1 MQFSCIFFD
10 IPQKSSTF
18 ADKLVRTCKRA
29 MCAMCAQIT
38 KSTGDM
44 TTSFGYV
51 RVAAAVPHMRVADCQ
66 YNASEIK
73 KQITEAVQEGV
84 QVVCFPELSITGYT
98 CADLFFTQQLQKDAL
113 SALEDVCTFTRDLP
127 IIVLVGAPLKVD
139 NNLYNCA
146 FVITDGEV
154 VGVVPKINLPNTGEF
169 YEKRWFSSGRDVLEN
184 NVNSIRPRIP
194 TIELWGNDVPF
205 GIDLLF
211 TTKDY
216 SFGIELC
223 EDLWSPLPASTQLA
237 IQGAEI
243 IFNLSSS
250 NCVTGK
256 HAFRQRMITQ
266 QSARVHCGYVYT
278 SSGIGESTTDIV
290 FSGSTYIAEN
300 GEMLEIGER
309 FQMESSMIISE
320 IDVERLRID
329 RQRNTN
335 FTHDKH
341 GQFRHVQVAPLD
353 EAIGNEAIRREARD
367 NGPLHR
373 HFTQTPFL
381 PKKKESDEYC
391 EDVLNLQVH
400 GLLRRWQ
407 HTHTESLVI
416 GISGGLD
423 STLALIVSVL
433 AADRLG
439 YNRSQVIGVTM
450 PGFGTSDRTYSNAI
464 AMMEELGISIH
475 EIPIRDMATQH
486 LNDIGHDLDNHD
498 ITYENAQARIRTL
511 VLMDLAN
518 KYNGLVVGTGDMSEL
533 ALGWATYCGDQ
544 MSMYGV
550 NAGVP
555 KTLVRYLVRYAAEN
569 IFGERLREILMDVID
584 TPVSPE
590 LLPTDDEGNIAQITE
605 DKVGPYELHDFFLYY
620 FLRYGFTREK
630 IAFMASMA
638 FDGVYSEEA
647 IEHWL
652 SLFMRRF
659 FTQQFKRSCL
669 PDGPKVVGVSLS
681 PRGDWRMPS
690 DVAIN

>member
-1 MQFSCIFFD
+1 M
-10 IPQKSSTF
+10 KTN
-18 ADKLVRTCKRA
+18 
-29 MCAMCAQIT
+29 
-38 KSTGDM
+38 
-44 TTSFGYV
+44 FGYV

-73 KQITEAVQEGV
+73 KQITEALQEGV
-84 QVVCFPELSITGYT
+84 EVVCFPELSITGYT

-113 SALEDVCTFTRDLP
+113 VALESVCAYTR
-127 IIVLVGAPLKVD
+127 
-139 NNLYNCA
+139 
-146 FVITDGEV
+146 
-154 VGVVPKINLPNTGEF
+154 NLPNTGEF
-169 YEKRWFSSGRDVLEN
+169 YEKRWFSSGRDVLEH

-194 TIELWGNDVPF
+194 SIELWGNDVPF

-211 TTKDY
+211 ATRDY
-216 SFGIELC
+216 SFGIEIC

-243 IFNLSSS
+243 IFNPSSS

-256 HAFRQRMITQ
+256 HTFRQRMIAQ

-300 GEMLEIGER
+300 GDMLEMGDR

-341 GQFRHVQVAPLD
+341 GHYRHIQVAPLEQCLGD
-353 EAIGNEAIRREARD
+353 EAIRREAKGD
-367 NGPLHR
+367 GPLHR
-373 HFTQTPFL
+373 HFTKTPFL
-381 PKKKESDEYC
+381 PKKNNREEYC
-391 EDVLNLQVH
+391 EDVLNLQTN

-407 HTHTESLVI
+407 HTHAQSLVI

-423 STLALIVSVL
+423 STLALLVCVL

-439 YNRSQVIGVTM
+439 YHREQVIGVTM
-450 PGFGTSDRTYSNAI
+450 PGFGTSNRTYNNAI
-464 AMMEELGISIH
+464 ALMEQLGVSIH

-486 LNDIGHDLDNHD
+486 LQDIGHDINDHD

-511 VLMDLAN
+511 VLMDMAN

-555 KTLVRYLVRYAAEN
+555 KTLVRYMVEYVAEN
-569 IFGERLREILMDVID
+569 LFGEETRKILLDIVA

-590 LLPTDDEGNIAQITE
+590 LLPTDEDGNIAQITE
-605 DKVGPYELHDFFLYY
+605 DKVGPYELHDFFMYY

-630 IAFMASMA
+630 IAFMAGLA
-638 FDGVYSEEA
+638 FDGVYEQDVIA
-647 IEHWL
+647 HWL
-652 SLFMRRF
+652 GVFMRRF

-690 DVAIN
+690 DVSVS

>member
-1 MQFSCIFFD
+1 MQQTIM
-10 IPQKSSTF
+10 STN
-18 ADKLVRTCKRA
+18 
-29 MCAMCAQIT
+29 
-38 KSTGDM
+38 
-44 TTSFGYV
+44 FGYV
-51 RVAAAVPHMRVADCQ
+51 RVAAAVPHMRVADCR
-66 YNASEIK
+66 YNANEIK
-73 KQITEAVQEGV
+73 KQISEAVQEGV
-84 QVVCFPELSITGYT
+84 EVICFPELSITGYT
-98 CADLFFTQQLQKDAL
+98 CADLFFTQQLQRNAL
-113 SALEDVCTFTRDLP
+113 SALEEVCAYTRNLP

-146 FVITDGEV
+146 FVMTDGDV

-169 YEKRWFSSGRDVLEN
+169 YEKRWFSSGRDVLERN
-184 NVNSIRPRIP
+184 INSIRPRIP

-216 SFGIELC
+216 SFGIEIC

-256 HAFRQRMITQ
+256 HEFRQRMITQ

-300 GEMLEIGER
+300 GDMLEIGDR
-309 FQMESSMIISE
+309 FQMESSMVVSE

-341 GQFRHVQVAPLD
+341 GHFRHIQVAPLERSMELRGD
-353 EAIGNEAIRREARD
+353 
-367 NGPLHR
+367 GPMHR
-373 HFTQTPFL
+373 HFTKTPFL
-381 PKKKESDEYC
+381 PKRKDSIEYC

-407 HTHTESLVI
+407 HTKTETLVI

-450 PGFGTSDRTYSNAI
+450 PGFGTSGRTYINAL
-464 AMMEELGISIH
+464 AMMEELGVSIH
-475 EIPIRDMATQH
+475 EVPIRDMAIQH
-486 LNDIGHDLDNHD
+486 LNDIGHDLDTHD

-533 ALGWATYCGDQ
+533 ALGWATYCGDH

-555 KTLVRYLVRYAAEN
+555 KTLVRYMVRHAAEN
-569 IFGERLREILMDVID
+569 IFGERLREILLDVID

-590 LLPTDDEGNIAQITE
+590 LLPTDEDGNIAQITE
-605 DKVGPYELHDFFLYY
+605 DKVGPYELHDFFMYY
-620 FLRYGFTREK
+620 YLRYGFTREK
-630 IAFMASMA
+630 IAYMASMA
-638 FDGVYSEEA
+638 FDGVYSEDV
-647 IEHWL
+647 INRWL
-652 SLFMRRF
+652 NVFMRRF

-681 PRGDWRMPS
+681 PRGDLRMPS
-690 DVAIN
+690 DVCGI

>member
-1 MQFSCIFFD
+1 MLAYVHFLSYLCSVIWKTMQPSI
-10 IPQKSSTF
+10 
-18 ADKLVRTCKRA
+18 
-29 MCAMCAQIT
+29 MNT
-38 KSTGDM
+38 K
-44 TTSFGYV
+44 FGYV

-73 KQITEAVQEGV
+73 KQITEAVEEGV
-84 QVVCFPELSITGYT
+84 EVVCFPELSITGYT
-98 CADLFFTQQLQKDAL
+98 CADLFFTQQLQRDAL
-113 SALEDVCTFTRDLP
+113 SALEDLCAYTRNLP
-127 IIVLVGAPLKVD
+127 IIVLIGAPLKVD

-146 FVITDGEV
+146 FVMTDGEV
-154 VGVVPKINLPNTGEF
+154 VGIVPKINLPNTGEF
-169 YEKRWFSSGRDVLEN
+169 YEKRWFSSGRDVLEQ

-216 SFGIELC
+216 SFGIEIC

-256 HAFRQRMITQ
+256 HIFRQRMITQ

-300 GEMLEIGER
+300 GDMLEIGDR
-309 FQMESSMIISE
+309 FQMNSSMVISE

-341 GQFRHVQVAPLD
+341 GHYRHINVAPLERSVKD
-353 EAIGNEAIRREARD
+353 GSAYSLELRGE
-367 NGPLHR
+367 GPMHR
-373 HFTQTPFL
+373 HFTKTPFL
-381 PKKKESDEYC
+381 PKRKDNMEYC

-407 HTHTESLVI
+407 HTHAESLVI

-423 STLALIVSVL
+423 STLALIVCAL

-439 YNRSQVIGVTM
+439 YNRSQILGVTM
-450 PGFGTSDRTYSNAI
+450 PGFGTSDRTYSNALS
-464 AMMEELGISIH
+464 MMEELGVSIH

-486 LNDIGHDLDNHD
+486 LKDIDHD
-498 ITYENAQARIRTL
+498 IHTHDVTYENAQARIRTL

-555 KTLVRYLVRYAAEN
+555 KTLVRHMVNYAAEN
-569 IFGERLREILMDVID
+569 IFGERLREILQDVID

-590 LLPTDDEGNIAQITE
+590 LLPTDEDGNIAQITE
-605 DKVGPYELHDFFLYY
+605 DKVGPYELHDFFMYY
-620 FLRYGFTREK
+620 YLRYGFTREK
-630 IAFMASMA
+630 IAYMASLA
-638 FDGVYSEEA
+638 FDDVYSEDV

-652 SLFMRRF
+652 NVFMRRF
-659 FTQQFKRSCL
+659 FTQQFKRSCM

-690 DVAIN
+690 DVSYEL

>member
-1 MQFSCIFFD
+1 M
-10 IPQKSSTF
+10 K
-18 ADKLVRTCKRA
+18 KH
-29 MCAMCAQIT
+29 
-38 KSTGDM
+38 
-44 TTSFGYV
+44 FGYV
-51 RVAAAVPHMRVADCQ
+51 RVAAAVPHLRVADCQ
-66 YNASEIK
+66 YNATEIK
-73 KQITEAVQEGV
+73 KQITEAMQEGV
-84 QVVCFPELSITGYT
+84 EVVCFPELSVTGYT
-98 CADLFFTQQLQKDAL
+98 CADLFFTQQLQKNAL
-113 SALEDVCTFTRDLP
+113 AALEDICAYTRNLP

-146 FVITDGEV
+146 FVMTDGEV

-169 YEKRWFSSGRDVLEN
+169 YEKRWFSSGRDVLEH

-194 TIELWGNDVPF
+194 TIELWGSDVPF

-211 TTKDY
+211 ATKDY
-216 SFGIELC
+216 SFGIEIC

-256 HAFRQRMITQ
+256 HEFRQRMITQ

-300 GEMLEIGER
+300 GDMLEIGDR

-335 FTHDKH
+335 FTHDKYGH
-341 GQFRHVQVAPLD
+341 YRHIQVAPLD
-353 EAIGNEAIRREARD
+353 EAIGDEAIGDEARD
-367 NGPLHR
+367 KGPLHR
-373 HFTQTPFL
+373 HFTKTPFL
-381 PKKKESDEYC
+381 PKRKDSDAYC

-407 HTHTESLVI
+407 HTHAQSLVI

-423 STLALIVSVL
+423 STLALLVCVL

-439 YNRSQVIGVTM
+439 YHRSQIIGVTM
-450 PGFGTSDRTYSNAI
+450 PGFGTSNRTYNNAI
-464 AMMEELGISIH
+464 ALMEQLGISIH

-486 LNDIGHDLDNHD
+486 LNDIGHDIDARD

-511 VLMDLAN
+511 VLMDMAN

-555 KTLVRYLVRYAAEN
+555 KTLVRYIVQYAAEN
-569 IFGERLREILMDVID
+569 IFGEETRAILMDIVA

-590 LLPTDDEGNIAQITE
+590 LLPTDEEGNIAQITE
-605 DKVGPYELHDFFLYY
+605 DKVGPYELHDFFMYY

-630 IAFMASMA
+630 IAFMAGIA
-638 FDGVYSEEA
+638 FENVYEQEV
-647 IEHWL
+647 IDHWL
-652 SLFMRRF
+652 DVFMRRF

-681 PRGDWRMPS
+681 PRGDLRMPS
-690 DVAIN
+690 DVNCTF

>member
-1 MQFSCIFFD
+1 M
-10 IPQKSSTF
+10 K
-18 ADKLVRTCKRA
+18 KH
-29 MCAMCAQIT
+29 
-38 KSTGDM
+38 
-44 TTSFGYV
+44 FGYV

-66 YNASEIK
+66 YNATEIK
-73 KQITEAVQEGV
+73 KQITEAVHEGV
-84 QVVCFPELSITGYT
+84 EVVCFPELSITGYT
-98 CADLFFTQQLQKDAL
+98 CADLFFTQQLQKNAL
-113 SALEDVCTFTRDLP
+113 AALEDVCAYTRDLP

-146 FVITDGEV
+146 FVMTDGEV

-169 YEKRWFSSGRDVLEN
+169 YEKRWFSSGRDVLEH

-211 TTKDY
+211 ATKDY
-216 SFGIELC
+216 SFGIEIC

-256 HAFRQRMITQ
+256 HEFRQRMITQ

-300 GEMLEIGER
+300 GDMLEIGDR

-335 FTHDKH
+335 FTHDKYGH
-341 GQFRHVQVAPLD
+341 YRHIQVAPL
-353 EAIGNEAIRREARD
+353 ERSLEEGSAYSLEFRGE
-367 NGPLHR
+367 GPLHR
-373 HFTQTPFL
+373 HFTKTPFL
-381 PKKKESDEYC
+381 PKRKDSDTYC
-391 EDVLNLQVH
+391 EDVLSLQTH

-407 HTHTESLVI
+407 HTHAQSLVI

-423 STLALIVSVL
+423 STLALLVCVL

-439 YNRSQVIGVTM
+439 YHRSQIIGVTM
-450 PGFGTSDRTYSNAI
+450 PGFGTSNRTYNNAI
-464 AMMEELGISIH
+464 ALMEQLGISIH

-486 LNDIGHDLDNHD
+486 LNDIGHDIDARD

-511 VLMDLAN
+511 VLMDMAN

-555 KTLVRYLVRYAAEN
+555 KTLVRYIVQYAAEN
-569 IFGERLREILMDVID
+569 IFSEETRAILLDIVD

-590 LLPTDDEGNIAQITE
+590 LLPTDAEGNIAQITE
-605 DKVGPYELHDFFLYY
+605 DKVGPYELHDFFMYY

-630 IAFMASMA
+630 IAFMAGIA
-638 FDGVYSEEA
+638 FENVYEQEV
-647 IEHWL
+647 IDHWL
-652 SLFMRRF
+652 DVFMRRF

-681 PRGDWRMPS
+681 PRGDLRMPS
-690 DVAIN
+690 DVNCLF

>member
-1 MQFSCIFFD
+1 
-10 IPQKSSTF
+10 
-18 ADKLVRTCKRA
+18 
-29 MCAMCAQIT
+29 
-38 KSTGDM
+38 M

-146 FVITDGEV
+146 FVMTDGEV
-154 VGVVPKINLPNTGEF
+154 IGIVPKINLPNTGEF

-341 GQFRHVQVAPLD
+341 GQFRHVQVAPLELGLED
-353 EAIGNEAIRREARD
+353 GATRLQDAALLD
-367 NGPLHR
+367 NGRPMGYGEGPLHR

-407 HTHTESLVI
+407 HTHTESLLI

-423 STLALIVSVL
+423 STLALIISVL

-450 PGFGTSDRTYSNAI
+450 PGFGTSDRTYSNAL
-464 AMMEELGISIH
+464 AMMEELGVSIH

-486 LNDIGHDLDNHD
+486 LNDIGHDLNNHD

-638 FDGVYSEEA
+638 FDGVYSEEV

-652 SLFMRRF
+652 SVFMHRF

-690 DVAIN
+690 DVAVN

>member
-1 MQFSCIFFD
+1 M
-10 IPQKSSTF
+10 K
-18 ADKLVRTCKRA
+18 KH
-29 MCAMCAQIT
+29 
-38 KSTGDM
+38 
-44 TTSFGYV
+44 FGYV

-66 YNASEIK
+66 YNATEIK
-73 KQITEAVQEGV
+73 KQITEAMQEGV
-84 QVVCFPELSITGYT
+84 EVVCFPELSVTGYT
-98 CADLFFTQQLQKDAL
+98 CADLFFTQQLQKNAL
-113 SALEDVCTFTRDLP
+113 AALEDICAYTRDLP

-146 FVITDGEV
+146 FVMTDGEV

-169 YEKRWFSSGRDVLEN
+169 YEKRWFSSGRDVLEH

-194 TIELWGNDVPF
+194 TIELWGCDVPF

-211 TTKDY
+211 ATKDY
-216 SFGIELC
+216 SFGIEIC

-256 HAFRQRMITQ
+256 HEFRQRMITQ

-300 GEMLEIGER
+300 GDMLEIGDR

-335 FTHDKH
+335 FTHDKYGH
-341 GQFRHVQVAPLD
+341 YRHIQVAPLD
-353 EAIGNEAIRREARD
+353 EARD
-367 NGPLHR
+367 KGPLHR
-373 HFTQTPFL
+373 HFTKTPFL
-381 PKKKESDEYC
+381 PKRKDSDAYC

-407 HTHTESLVI
+407 HTHAQSLVI

-423 STLALIVSVL
+423 STLALLVCVL

-439 YNRSQVIGVTM
+439 YHRSQIIGVTM
-450 PGFGTSDRTYSNAI
+450 PGFGTSNRTYTNAI
-464 AMMEELGISIH
+464 AMMEQLGISIH

-486 LNDIGHDLDNHD
+486 LQDIGHDVDARD

-511 VLMDLAN
+511 VLMDMAN

-555 KTLVRYLVRYAAEN
+555 KTLVRYIVQYAAEN
-569 IFGERLREILMDVID
+569 IFGEETRAILMDIVA

-590 LLPTDDEGNIAQITE
+590 LLPTDEEGNIAQITE
-605 DKVGPYELHDFFLYY
+605 DKVGPYELHDFFMYY

-630 IAFMASMA
+630 IAFMAGIA
-638 FDGVYSEEA
+638 FENVYKQEV
-647 IEHWL
+647 IDHWL
-652 SLFMRRF
+652 DGFMRRF

-681 PRGDWRMPS
+681 PRGDLRMPS
-690 DVAIN
+690 DVNCTF

>member
-1 MQFSCIFFD
+1 
-10 IPQKSSTF
+10 
-18 ADKLVRTCKRA
+18 
-29 MCAMCAQIT
+29 
-38 KSTGDM
+38 M
-44 TTSFGYV
+44 TTHFGYV

-66 YNASEIK
+66 YNAAEIK

-84 QVVCFPELSITGYT
+84 EVVCFPELSITGYT

-113 SALEDVCTFTRDLP
+113 AALEEVCAFTRNLP

-146 FVITDGEV
+146 FVMTDGDV
-154 VGVVPKINLPNTGEF
+154 VGVVPKVNLPNTGEF
-169 YEKRWFSSGRDVLEN
+169 YEKRWFSSGRDVLEHN
-184 NVNSIRPRIP
+184 INSIRPRIP

-211 TTKDY
+211 TTRNY
-216 SFGIELC
+216 SFGIEIC

-256 HAFRQRMITQ
+256 HTFRQRMIT
-266 QSARVHCGYVYT
+266 
-278 SSGIGESTTDIV
+278 
-290 FSGSTYIAEN
+290 
-300 GEMLEIGER
+300 
-309 FQMESSMIISE
+309 E

-341 GQFRHVQVAPLD
+341 GHYRHIHVAPLERSIED
-353 EAIGNEAIRREARD
+353 GSAYSLEARGE
-367 NGPLHR
+367 GPMHR
-373 HFTQTPFL
+373 HFTKTPFL
-381 PKKKESDEYC
+381 PKKKESDDYC

-407 HTHTESLVI
+407 HTHAESLVI

-450 PGFGTSDRTYSNAI
+450 PGFGTSDRTYQNAL
-464 AMMEELGISIH
+464 AMMEELGVSIH
-475 EIPIRDMATQH
+475 EVPIRDMATQH
-486 LNDIGHDLDNHD
+486 LHDIGHDINNHD

-511 VLMDLAN
+511 VLMNLAN

-533 ALGWATYCGDQ
+533 ALGWATYCGDH

-555 KTLVRYLVRYAAEN
+555 KTLVRYMVRYAAEN
-569 IFGERLREILMDVID
+569 IFGERLREILMDVIA

-590 LLPTDDEGNIAQITE
+590 LLPTDEEGNIAQITE
-605 DKVGPYELHDFFLYY
+605 DKVGPYELHDFFMYY
-620 FLRYGFTREK
+620 YLRYGFTREK
-630 IAFMASMA
+630 IAYMATMA
-638 FDGVYSEEA
+638 FDGVYTEEV
-647 IEHWL
+647 IQHWL
-652 SLFMRRF
+652 SVFMRRF

-681 PRGDWRMPS
+681 PRGDLRMPS

>member
-1 MQFSCIFFD
+1 
-10 IPQKSSTF
+10 
-18 ADKLVRTCKRA
+18 
-29 MCAMCAQIT
+29 
-38 KSTGDM
+38 M
-44 TTSFGYV
+44 TTNLGYV
-51 RVAAAVPHMRVADCQ
+51 RVAAAVPQMRVADCK
-66 YNASEIK
+66 YNANEIK
-73 KQITEAVQEGV
+73 KQIKEALQEGV
-84 QVVCFPELSITGYT
+84 EVVCFPELSLTGYT
-98 CADLFFTQQLQKDAL
+98 CADLFFTQQLQQDAL
-113 SALEDVCTFTRDLP
+113 IGLKDICAYTRDLP
-127 IIVLVGAPLKVD
+127 IIVLVGSPLKVD

-154 VGVVPKINLPNTGEF
+154 VGIVPKINLPNTGEF
-169 YEKRWFSSGRDVLEN
+169 YEKRWFSSGRDVLEH

-194 TIELWGNDVPF
+194 TIELWGNEVPF

-211 TTKDY
+211 ATKDY
-216 SFGIELC
+216 SFGIEIC

-256 HAFRQRMITQ
+256 HEFRQRMITQ

-300 GEMLEIGER
+300 GDMLEIGDR
-309 FQMESSMIISE
+309 FQMESSMIITE

-341 GQFRHVQVAPLD
+341 GHYRHIQVAPL
-353 EAIGNEAIRREARD
+353 EQSISSSPN

-373 HFTQTPFL
+373 HFPKTPFL
-381 PKKKESDEYC
+381 PKHANSVEYC

-407 HTHTESLVI
+407 HTHAESLVI

-423 STLALIVSVL
+423 STLALLVCAL
-433 AADRLG
+433 TADRLG
-439 YNRSQVIGVTM
+439 YNRSQVIGITM
-450 PGFGTSDRTYSNAI
+450 PGFGTSDRTYHNAI
-464 AMMEELGISIH
+464 ELMGQLGISIH
-475 EIPIRDMATQH
+475 EIPIRDMATMH
-486 LNDIGHDLDNHD
+486 LNDIGHDIHQHD

-511 VLMDLAN
+511 ILMDMAN
-518 KYNGLVVGTGDMSEL
+518 KYNGIVVGTGDMSEL

-550 NAGVP
+550 NAGIP
-555 KTLVRYLVRYAAEN
+555 KTLVRYLVKYAAEN
-569 IFGERLREILMDVID
+569 IFGERTREILLDIVD

-590 LLPTDDEGNIAQITE
+590 LLPTDEDGNIAQKTE

-630 IAFMASMA
+630 IAYMANIA
-638 FDGVYSEEA
+638 FEGVYSEEVIA
-647 IEHWL
+647 HWL
-652 SLFMRRF
+652 NVFMRRF
-659 FTQQFKRSCL
+659 FTQQFKRSCM

>member
-1 MQFSCIFFD
+1 
-10 IPQKSSTF
+10 
-18 ADKLVRTCKRA
+18 
-29 MCAMCAQIT
+29 
-38 KSTGDM
+38 M

-146 FVITDGEV
+146 FVMTDGEV
-154 VGVVPKINLPNTGEF
+154 IGIVPKINLPNTGEF

-300 GEMLEIGER
+300 GDMLEIGER

-341 GQFRHVQVAPLD
+341 GQYRHIQVAPLEPSLED
-353 EAIGNEAIRREARD
+353 GATRLQDAALLDSGRPMGYGE
-367 NGPLHR
+367 GPLHR

-450 PGFGTSDRTYSNAI
+450 PGFGTSDRTYSNAL
-464 AMMEELGISIH
+464 AMMEELGVSIH

-486 LNDIGHDLDNHD
+486 LNDIGHDLNNHD

-638 FDGVYSEEA
+638 FDGVYSEEV

-652 SLFMRRF
+652 NVFMRRF

>member
-1 MQFSCIFFD
+1 
-10 IPQKSSTF
+10 
-18 ADKLVRTCKRA
+18 
-29 MCAMCAQIT
+29 
-38 KSTGDM
+38 M
-44 TTSFGYV
+44 TTNFGYV

-146 FVITDGEV
+146 FVMTDGEV

-341 GQFRHVQVAPLD
+341 GQFRHVQVAPLELGLED
-353 EAIGNEAIRREARD
+353 GAMHLQDAALLD
-367 NGPLHR
+367 NGRPMGYGEGPLHR

-407 HTHTESLVI
+407 HTHAESLVI

-450 PGFGTSDRTYSNAI
+450 PGFGTSDRTYSNAL

-486 LNDIGHDLDNHD
+486 LNDINHDLDNHD

-638 FDGVYSEEA
+638 FDGVYSEEV

-652 SLFMRRF
+652 SVFMRRF

-690 DVAIN
+690 DVAVN

>member
-1 MQFSCIFFD
+1 
-10 IPQKSSTF
+10 
-18 ADKLVRTCKRA
+18 
-29 MCAMCAQIT
+29 
-38 KSTGDM
+38 M

-51 RVAAAVPHMRVADCQ
+51 RVAAAVPQMRVADCQ

-73 KQITEAVQEGV
+73 RQITEAIHEGV

-113 SALEDVCTFTRDLP
+113 AALEDVCAFTRDLP

-146 FVITDGEV
+146 FVMTDGDV
-154 VGVVPKINLPNTGEF
+154 IGVVPKINLPNTGEF

-194 TIELWGNDVPF
+194 TIELWGNDIPF

-216 SFGIELC
+216 CFGIELC

-300 GEMLEIGER
+300 GDMLEIGDR
-309 FQMESSMIISE
+309 FQLESNMIISE

-341 GQFRHVQVAPLD
+341 GHYRHIQVAPLERSLADGSAYSLEFRD
-353 EAIGNEAIRREARD
+353 E
-367 NGPLHR
+367 GPLHR
-373 HFTQTPFL
+373 HFTKTPFL

-407 HTHTESLVI
+407 HTHAESLVI

-439 YNRSQVIGVTM
+439 YSRSQVIGVTM
-450 PGFGTSDRTYSNAI
+450 PGFGTSDRTYNNAI
-464 AMMEELGISIH
+464 QMMEELGVSMH
-475 EIPIRDMATQH
+475 EIPIREMATQH
-486 LNDIGHDLDNHD
+486 LQDIGHDINTHD

-533 ALGWATYCGDQ
+533 ALGWATYCGDH

-550 NAGVP
+550 NAGIP
-555 KTLVRYLVRYAAEN
+555 KTLVRYIVRYAAEN
-569 IFGERLREILMDVID
+569 IFAERLREILLDIID

-590 LLPTDDEGNIAQITE
+590 LLPTDEEGNIAQITE
-605 DKVGPYELHDFFLYY
+605 DKVGPYELHDFFMYY

-638 FDGVYSEEA
+638 FDGVYTNEV
-647 IEHWL
+647 INHWL
-652 SLFMRRF
+652 GIFMRRF

-690 DVAIN
+690 DASVKV

>member
-1 MQFSCIFFD
+1 
-10 IPQKSSTF
+10 
-18 ADKLVRTCKRA
+18 
-29 MCAMCAQIT
+29 
-38 KSTGDM
+38 M
-44 TTSFGYV
+44 TTNFGYV

-146 FVITDGEV
+146 FVMTDGEV
-154 VGVVPKINLPNTGEF
+154 IGVVPKINLPNTGEF

-341 GQFRHVQVAPLD
+341 GQFRHVQVAPLELGLED
-353 EAIGNEAIRREARD
+353 GATRLQDAALLD
-367 NGPLHR
+367 NGRPMGYGEGPLHR

-381 PKKKESDEYC
+381 PKKKDSDEYC

-407 HTHTESLVI
+407 HTHAESLVI

-486 LNDIGHDLDNHD
+486 LNDIGHDLNNHD

-638 FDGVYSEEA
+638 FDGVYSEEV

-652 SLFMRRF
+652 SVFMRRF

-690 DVAIN
+690 DVAVN

>member
-1 MQFSCIFFD
+1 MASN
-10 IPQKSSTF
+10 
-18 ADKLVRTCKRA
+18 
-29 MCAMCAQIT
+29 
-38 KSTGDM
+38 
-44 TTSFGYV
+44 FGYV
-51 RVAAAVPHMRVADCQ
+51 RVAAAVPHMRVADCV
-66 YNASEIK
+66 YNAGEIK
-73 KQITEAVQEGV
+73 KQISDAVAEGV
-84 QVVCFPELSITGYT
+84 EVVCFPELSITGYT
-98 CADLFFTQQLQKDAL
+98 CADLFFTQQLQRDAL
-113 SALEDVCTFTRDLP
+113 LALEDVCAFTRNLP

-146 FVITDGEV
+146 FVMTDGEV
-154 VGVVPKINLPNTGEF
+154 VGVVPKVNLPNTGEF
-169 YEKRWFSSGRDVLEN
+169 YEKRWFSSGRDVLEQ

-194 TIELWGNDVPF
+194 LIELWGTDVPF

-216 SFGIELC
+216 SFGIEIC
-223 EDLWSPLPASTQLA
+223 EDLWSPLPVSTQLA

-300 GEMLEIGER
+300 GEMLEMGDR

-341 GQFRHVQVAPLD
+341 GHYRHIQVAPLEQALSPD
-353 EAIGNEAIRREARD
+353 SLID
-367 NGPLHR
+367 SSPKSTGPLHR
-373 HFTQTPFL
+373 HFTKTPFL
-381 PKKKESDEYC
+381 PKRRESDAYC
-391 EDVLNLQVH
+391 EDVFNLQTH

-407 HTHTESLVI
+407 HTHAESLVI

-423 STLALIVSVL
+423 STLALLVCVM

-450 PGFGTSDRTYSNAI
+450 PGFGTSDRTYNNAI
-464 AMMEELGISIH
+464 ELMEQLGVSIH
-475 EIPIRDMATQH
+475 EIPIRNMATQH
-486 LNDIGHDLDNHD
+486 LNDIDHDINNHD

-550 NAGVP
+550 NAGIP
-555 KTLVRYLVRYAAEN
+555 KTLVRYLVQYAAEN
-569 IFGERLREILMDVID
+569 IFGEETRKTLLDIVD

-590 LLPTDDEGNIAQITE
+590 LLPTDEDGNIAQITE
-605 DKVGPYELHDFFLYY
+605 DKVGPYELHDFFMYY

-630 IAFMASMA
+630 IAFMAGIA
-638 FDGVYSEEA
+638 FDGVYEQA
-647 IEHWL
+647 VIDHWL
-652 SLFMRRF
+652 GIFFRRF
-659 FTQQFKRSCL
+659 FTQQFKRSCM

-690 DVAIN
+690 DVAMTK